1 MILANLM
8 AHFLHR
14 AYERPHTSKLNVFPG
29 GKKKSAACLAI
40 RISTTA
46 ATKLK
51 QQMASNN
58 KHMKLKPASKITL
71 YSHKNHIL

>member
-1 MILANLM
+1 
-8 AHFLHR
+8 
-14 AYERPHTSKLNVFPG
+14 VFRG
-29 GKKKSAACLAI
+29 GKTKSAACLAI
-40 RISTTA
+40 RINTTA

-51 QQMASNN
+51 QQVASNN